1 MRAKING
8 CSQRLRER
16 AFRARNREAEDP
28 LGREIEGTKAVVYVR
43 AREFFSVP
51 ARRPK

>member
-16 AFRARNREAEDP
+16 AFRARNRKTEDSF
-28 LGREIEGTKAVVYVR
+28 GRKIEGAKAVVYVR

-51 ARRPK
+51 TRSPK